1 MMSLCY
7 IREVKYNLGHP
18 TQLPRFHGYRY
29 YDLNSAQ
36 FYLGSATGIHHHF
49 PFFLLGYLVV

>member
-49 PFFLLGYLVV
+49 PLESVRL